1 MLNAFSRERGAPAS
15 HFIFYGART
24 YSTMSND
31 HAVRV
36 FLNYYKF
43 GIVVDFFCFLLYLY
57 IVFCFHELEII
68 LFDGE
73 FFKNTPLMR

>member
-1 MLNAFSRERGAPAS
+1 MRSSGNAALQLRILFSMERGRIQPCRMTMAS
-15 HFIFYGART
+15 VF
-24 YSTMSND
+24 
-31 HAVRV
+31 

-73 FFKNTPLMR
+73 IFKNTPLMR